1 MSENEINNPET
12 EIVETT
18 ERSEESDSAATSGDD
33 PTAAE
38 AQAEESGPAATS
50 GEDATATEAQ
60 TEETA
65 SDIEAADTPPE
76 TPVDTEP
83 VAKEDEDS
91 LITPEEESAEREPV
105 DYLSSDLLDSITQM
119 TPEQLNSLEAAEVAK
134 KDRSLEELVSSSVGD
149 IREDKVITGRVIG
162 MNEREILVDIGFKS
176 EGIVPRDEFGD
187 QEIPQ
192 IGDEIMVYLVRLED
206 SNGQTVLSKEKADFM
221 RHWADITQKS
231 IDGETVLGRISR
243 RIKGGMI
250 VDLSGIPAFLPGS
263 QIDIRPV
270 QDFDEFIG
278 REFEFK
284 IVKLN
289 EARKNIVL
297 SRKELLE
304 ADMMEKRQS
313 LISQLEV
320 GQILE
325 GRVKNITDFG
335 VFVDLGGLDGLLHI
349 TDLSWGRVS
358 HPSEVVNLD
367 ESITIKVIDFDPEK
381 QRVSLG
387 LKQLTPHPW
396 ESVEAKYPADS
407 MITGKVVSMTNYG
420 AFVELEK
427 GVEGLVHVSEMSWTR
442 HIRHPS
448 EMFTLGETIETKI
461 LNVDVAERKI
471 SLGVKQLQPDP
482 WDQIEE
488 KYQVGTIQR
497 GQVRNL
503 TQFGAFVELEQ
514 GIDGLIHI
522 TDLSWTINVRHPKE
536 ILSKGDDVEVRIL
549 DVSRENRR
557 IALGLKQVSE
567 DPWDQIE
574 TFFTTGK
581 QTTGEVFRILDKGVI
596 LKMELEVEGIIPLR
610 EIPKHE
616 RRSVT
621 AHLKPGDVLKVT
633 VQELSI
639 DDKKVVLMTDVLAA
653 GESAIVVPAAAA
665 TEEAVDQE
673 ELPAPK
679 EKTSREKAVAE
690 EARDS
695 DAEAE
700 TRAAEATA
708 AAAETDA
715 AVTEVA
721 SPAVEAAIDTEQAP
735 KKTRKSTKKTAAA
748 KTGETASVGDVGAV
762 KTKAPKKT
770 ARKTSKTAGE
780 AKTTAGKPKGEAA
793 KKPAKKAAKQVTK
806 KTSKIKSKA
815 DAGKKPATKTVK
827 KAASKGTDDSSTTG
841 QDRPAK
847 VAAAKGESD

>member
-12 EIVETT
+12 VETT
-18 ERSEESDSAATSGDD
+18 ERSEESGSAATSGDD

-65 SDIEAADTPPE
+65 SDIETADTPPE
-76 TPVDTEP
+76 TPVDTEQ
-83 VAKEDEDS
+83 AGAEDEDGRT
-91 LITPEEESAEREPV
+91 TPEEEPEEKAPV
-105 DYLSSDLLDSITQM
+105 DYLSSDLLASITQM
-119 TPEQLNSLEAAEVAK
+119 TPEQLHSLEAAEVAK
-134 KDRSLEELVSSSVGD
+134 KDRSLEELVSASVGD

-206 SNGQTVLSKEKADFM
+206 FNGQTVLSKEKADFM
-221 RHWADITQKS
+221 RQWADITQKS
-231 IDGETVLGRISR
+231 IDGETVIGRISR

-448 EMFTLGETIETKI
+448 EMFTLGESIETKI

-488 KYQVGTIQR
+488 KYQVGTIQK

-503 TQFGAFVELEQ
+503 TQFGAFVELEE

-522 TDLSWTINVRHPKE
+522 TDLSWTVNVRHPKE

-557 IALGLKQVSE
+557 IALGLKQVSD

-596 LKMELEVEGIIPLR
+596 LKMELDVEGIIPLR

-633 VQELSI
+633 VQELSV
-639 DDKKVVLMTDVLAA
+639 DDKKVVLMTDVLSA
-653 GESAIVVPAAAA
+653 GESAIV
-665 TEEAVDQE
+665 E
-673 ELPAPK
+673 PAPGAAK
-679 EKTSREKAVAE
+679 ETADQQEPVSPEEKTGPEESVAKQTG
-690 EARDS
+690 DS

-700 TRAAEATA
+700 AQAAA
-708 AAAETDA
+708 APAAETDA
-715 AVTEVA
+715 VVTEVE
-721 SPAVEAAIDTEQAP
+721 SPAVEAAIDTEEAP
-735 KKTRKSTKKTAAA
+735 KKTGKSTKKTAAA
-748 KTGETASVGDVGAV
+748 KTGEAASVGDVGAV
-762 KTKAPKKT
+762 KTKVAKKT

-780 AKTTAGKPKGEAA
+780 AKTTADKPKGEAA
-793 KKPAKKAAKQVTK
+793 KKPAKKAAKKVVK

-815 DAGKKPATKTVK
+815 DAAKKPASKTVK

-841 QDRPAK
+841 PDRPAK
-847 VAAAKGESD
+847 AAAAKGESD